1 MHCIIHNWGWPRR
14 RGERDTQ
21 VCANC
26 GRERVSSIQFGRQP
40 VDAVVPATVPVT
52 GPAEGRL
59 LVLRRVARRYFAAA
73 SAASTSSL

>member
-1 MHCIIHNWGWPRR
+1 MHCIFHQWGWPRR

-26 GRERVSSIQFGRQP
+26 GLERISSIQFGTP
-40 VDAVVPATVPVT
+40 PAEAVVPAAAPVT